1 MALGDIIGQDR
12 ARLLLQ
18 RALAESRLPHAYLF
32 HGPAGVG
39 KKFTAVQFVKA
50 LYCSTSSAHEACDVC
65 IICRKIATDNHADVM
80 RVGPDGNSIKI
91 EQIRA
96 IQHRLSYKPYEDQ
109 RTTILLE
116 DCELLSPPAANALL
130 KTLEEPRPNVLLL
143 LLTGKKDALPLTIV
157 SRCQLVPFRPLPSA
171 HIRTI
176 LERQGIDP
184 ATAALAASLSEGQ
197 LDRLHR
203 IELSQLLAMR
213 QSAYS
218 LLQDVFRAQGVSSF
232 LQARKLASKREQCEE
247 LFRWLALLCRDLTM
261 LTVAPNTPLYNQ
273 DLSADLAT
281 YARHLQ
287 LDHVLQMFEI
297 IQQLRTYLTMNINPQ
312 LLFEQLVVQLQH
324 IVAVPPPSAEVSQV
338 SVRTPSP
345 EFHARQ

>member
-1 MALGDIIGQDR
+1 MAFGDIIGQDR

-18 RALAESRLPHAYLF
+18 RALAESRIPHAYLF
-32 HGPAGVG
+32 HGPPGVG

-50 LYCSTSSAHEACDVC
+50 LYCRSVSSLDACDVC
-65 IICRKIATDNHADVM
+65 IICRKIATDNHAFVM
-80 RVGPDGNSIKI
+80 SVVPDGSSIKI

-96 IQHRLSYKPYEDQ
+96 IQQRLSYKPYENQ
-109 RTTILLE
+109 RTTVILE
-116 DCELLSPPAANALL
+116 DCELLSSPAANALL
-130 KTLEEPRPNVLLL
+130 KTLEEPRTNALLL

-157 SRCQLVPFRPLPSA
+157 SRCQLVPFRPLPA
-171 HIRTI
+171 FYLRTI

-184 ATAALAASLSEGQ
+184 ATAALIASLSEGQ
-197 LDRLHR
+197 LDRLHST
-203 IELSQLLAMR
+203 ELSQLLAMR
-213 QSAYS
+213 QNAYN
-218 LLQDVFRAQGVSSF
+218 LLQDVVRAQGLSSF

-247 LFRWLALLCRDLTM
+247 LLRWLALLCRDLTM

-281 YARHLQ
+281 YTHRLQ
-287 LDHVLQMFEI
+287 LEQLLQMFEL

-312 LLFEQLVVQLQH
+312 LLFEQLVIQLQH
-324 IVAVPPPSAEVSQV
+324 IVAMPQSAEASPF
-338 SVRTPSP
+338 SERIPSP